1 MLIIEVIGLTQPR
14 QNMVQKVHGGH
25 RGYFPL
31 KGLKNKKLHLLSKKE
46 VLVEVII
53 LLELQF
59 TLFFPKFQRCHVA
72 YFFRSVEEEKKR
84 STVLTFAAAGI
95 PCF

>member
-72 YFFRSVEEEKKR
+72 YFFSFGRRKK
-84 STVLTFAAAGI
+84 SLQF
-95 PCF
+95 